1 MDKATIVIITL
12 VVYKLLLVAIGLW
25 ASRRT
30 HSADDF
36 FLAGRGLGPVVAAIS
51 YSSSASSAWTLL
63 GMSGVAYVI
72 GVSAIWLVAGS
83 LLGMLVTWCWIAP
96 RLMAFSRQHNHITL
110 TDFLLHES
118 DGGVRRAIL
127 WLSSL
132 IIVFSFVFY
141 VAAQFQGAGNTFAS
155 TFLSLIHI

>member
-1 MDKATIVIITL
+1 MDKATVVIVTL
-12 VVYKLLLVAIGLW
+12 VAYKLVLIAIGFW

-36 FLAGRGLGPVVAAIS
+36 FLGGRGLGPVVAAIS

-72 GVSAIWLVAGS
+72 GVSAIWLVVGS
-83 LLGMLVTWCWIAP
+83 LTGMLVAWFWIAP
-96 RLMAFSRQHNHITL
+96 RLMQFSREHNHITL
-110 TDFLLHES
+110 TDFLVFDS
-118 DGGVRRAIL
+118 AGTTRTAML
-127 WLSSL
+127 WVSSL
-132 IIVFSFVFY
+132 IIIFSFVFY

-155 TFLSLIHI
+155 TFDL